1 MLNTKDTYYV
11 EANVGVYKDLDD
23 LLSPFYNGDEQWL
36 AQTKQELNDN
46 YVTNDGMIEDATP
59 VNPYCLTNNGKL
71 DYSFLYDYVL
81 ELINE
86 DDFINEVYIPLL
98 EDNNEPTNEIDN
110 DDLIDTYLQ
119 MHSINYVQKE
129 NKLIMIND

>member
-1 MLNTKDTYYV
+1 MNTKDTYYV
-11 EANVGVYKDLDD
+11 EVNIGVYKDLDD
-23 LLSPFYNGDEQWL
+23 LLSPFCNGDEQRL
-36 AQTKQELNDN
+36 AQAKQELKDN

-59 VNPYCLTNNGKL
+59 VNSYCLANKGKL
-71 DYSFLYDYVL
+71 DYNFLYDYIL
-81 ELINE
+81 DLINE

-98 EDNNEPTNEIDN
+98 EDNNEPTNNIDN

-119 MHSINYVQKE
+119 MNSLNYVQKE

>member
-1 MLNTKDTYYV
+1 MMNTKNTYYV
-11 EANVGVYKDLDD
+11 EANVGVYKGLDD

-36 AQTKQELNDN
+36 AQAKQELKDN

-71 DYSFLYDYVL
+71 NYRFLYDYIL
-81 ELINE
+81 ELIDE
-86 DDFINEVYIPLL
+86 DDFIDEVYIPLL
-98 EDNNEPTNEIDN
+98 EDNNESTNKIDN

-119 MHSINYVQKE
+119 MHSLNYVQKE
-129 NKLIMIND
+129 NKLIMFND

>member
-11 EANVGVYKDLDD
+11 EANIGVYKDLND
-23 LLSPFYNGDEQWL
+23 LLSPFYNGDDEWI
-36 AQTKQELNDN
+36 AQAKQELKNN
-46 YVTNDGMIEDATP
+46 YVTNDGMIEDITP

-71 DYSFLYDYVL
+71 DYNFLYNYVL

-86 DDFINEVYIPLL
+86 DDFINEIYIPLL

-110 DDLIDTYLQ
+110 NDLIDTYLQ

-129 NKLIMIND
+129 NKLIMFND

>member
-1 MLNTKDTYYV
+1 MNTKNTYYV
-11 EANVGVYKDLDD
+11 EANVGVYKDLDE

-36 AQTKQELNDN
+36 AQAKQELNDN

-71 DYSFLYDYVL
+71 NYSFLYDYVL

-86 DDFINEVYIPLL
+86 DDFIDEVYIPLL

-119 MHSINYVQKE
+119 MHSLNYVQKE
-129 NKLIMIND
+129 NKLIMFND